1 MGFLVHEIQELLRTT
16 DSFAAMEYIQRDG
29 TPLEI
34 AARYDSLVRDFYWK
48 AHDLPGLVVVSRA
61 GIMYCLGQLLVVGH
75 SSDTV
80 EKLGHTAKG
89 MAYNVGSF
97 TWPGWE
103 EPGINPT
110 LEHLAYGRDCAR
122 LNLRLAIELN
132 RPPKGLSK
140 AHWLIGAH
148 ALVTRDFE
156 LAEKEFQLAQDV
168 LPASD
173 PAAKE
178 MEPCNMGYLAV
189 ARLCWNQSDAAARSC
204 FEQITARLTAQNDEE
219 SQDYLS
225 QLLRARRLFVA
236 TSRYH

>member
-1 MGFLVHEIQELLRTT
+1 MGFLVQEIQELLRTT
-16 DSFAAMEYIQRDG
+16 DSFAAMEHIQRDG

-61 GIMYCLGQLLVVGH
+61 GIMYCLGQLLVAGH

-80 EKLGHTAKG
+80 EKLGHAAKG
-89 MAYNVGSF
+89 TAYNAGSF
-97 TWPGWE
+97 IWPGWE

-110 LEHLAYGRDCAR
+110 PEHLAYGRDCAQ
-122 LNLRLAIELN
+122 LNLRLAIEFN

-148 ALVTRDFE
+148 ALVTRDFD

-168 LPASD
+168 LPATD
-173 PAAKE
+173 AATKE
-178 MEPCNMGYLAV
+178 MEACNMGYLAV
-189 ARLCWNQSDAAARSC
+189 ARLCRNASDAAAQAR
-204 FEQITARLTAQNDEE
+204 FEEITTQLGAQKDEE

-225 QLLRARRLFVA
+225 QLLRARRRFMPA
-236 TSRYH
+236 